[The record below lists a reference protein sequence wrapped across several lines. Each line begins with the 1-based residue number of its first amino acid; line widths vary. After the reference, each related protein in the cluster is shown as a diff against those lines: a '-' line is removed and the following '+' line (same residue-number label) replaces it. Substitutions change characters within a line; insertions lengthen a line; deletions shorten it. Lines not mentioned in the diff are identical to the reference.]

1 MRKEYGKQEET
12 EKREGNRS
20 ISETSGRN
28 KSKLSERKAKFS
40 DDCPEFCIF
49 VTKCHLLLFYWFI
62 YLKKKC
68 NNTKRKW
75 EGEKKELG
83 KWGKEKLDTLSVKTN
98 CQ

>member
-49 VTKCHLLLFYWFI
+49 VTKCHLLLFY
-62 YLKKKC
+62 
-68 NNTKRKW
+68 
-75 EGEKKELG
+75 
-83 KWGKEKLDTLSVKTN
+83 
-98 CQ
+98 